1 MTQEHVDA
9 EMATDI
15 AMETESVRTAE
26 KYTSITKDTG
36 TVWLHHEKTCFRSFQ
51 PDQTQTELY
60 SHRRWLK
67 A

>member
-26 KYTSITKDTG
+26 KFTSITKDTG
-36 TVWLHHEKTCFRSFQ
+36 TVDFLPFNPTFGSLRSRMVKSADFIIC
-51 PDQTQTELY
+51 
-60 SHRRWLK
+60 
-67 A
+67 

>member
-36 TVWLHHEKTCFRSFQ
+36 TVWLHHEKTCFYRTCVKQ
-51 PDQTQTELY
+51 G
-60 SHRRWLK
+60 
-67 A
+67 AI